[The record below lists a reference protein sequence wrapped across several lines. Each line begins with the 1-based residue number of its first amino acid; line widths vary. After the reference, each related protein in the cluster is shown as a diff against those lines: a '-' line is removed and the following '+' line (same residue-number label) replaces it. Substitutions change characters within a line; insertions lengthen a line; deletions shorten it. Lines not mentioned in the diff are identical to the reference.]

1 MTTEPIKSPDFIE
14 PVKSPDFT
22 EAVGPTTEE
31 ETDANAE

>member
-14 PVKSPDFT
+14 PVKSPDFI

-31 ETDANAE
+31 ETNGNA

>member
-1 MTTEPIKSPDFIE
+1 MTTEPVKLPDFTE

-31 ETDANAE
+31 ETDANA

>member
-1 MTTEPIKSPDFIE
+1 MTTEPVKSPDFIE

-31 ETDANAE
+31 ETNANA

>member
-14 PVKSPDFT
+14 PVKSPDFI

-31 ETDANAE
+31 ETDGNA

>member
-1 MTTEPIKSPDFIE
+1 MTTEPVKSPDFIE

-31 ETDANAE
+31 ETNGNT

>member
-14 PVKSPDFT
+14 PVKSPDFI

-31 ETDANAE
+31 ETDANA

>member
-1 MTTEPIKSPDFIE
+1 MTTEPVKSPDFIE

-31 ETDANAE
+31 ETDANA